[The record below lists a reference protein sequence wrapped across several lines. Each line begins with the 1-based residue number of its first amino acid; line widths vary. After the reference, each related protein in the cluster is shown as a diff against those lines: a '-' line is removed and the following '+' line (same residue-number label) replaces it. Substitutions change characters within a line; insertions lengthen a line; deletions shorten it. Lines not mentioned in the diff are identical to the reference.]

1 MAKRSLSEQLDRAVA
16 ALLAGTE
23 PAPLAEPRLAPLVR
37 TAKLLRGL
45 PADEFRDR
53 LKTDLLRRVSMTTT
67 TVRAV
72 PAGYHTITAYL
83 TVPGAVE
90 LIDFVKAAFGAEER
104 FRGTGGAGGVH
115 CEVRIG
121 DSMLMIGGGGAW
133 RGTPMPTAL
142 HLYVPDADAVYRRAL
157 EAGGTS
163 LREPTDQPYG
173 DREAGIKDASGNFW
187 YIATHQGPAHVPE
200 GLRSLTV
207 CLQPKGADQQIDFL
221 KRAFAAE
228 EVSMHRSPEGAV
240 RHATFKI
247 GDSVLE
253 LGEAHGEFQPMPTMF
268 YLYVDDV
275 DAWYG
280 RAVRAGGTSLSALAD
295 QDYGDR
301 TGAVTDPFG
310 NIWYM
315 ATHIRD

>member
-16 ALLAGTE
+16 ALLAGE
-23 PAPLAEPRLAPLVR
+23 SASPPDDARLLPLVQ
-37 TAKLLRGL
+37 TASRLCGL
-45 PADEFRDR
+45 PADEFRQR
-53 LKTDLLRRVSMTTT
+53 LKDDLLRRFSMTTA
-67 TVRAV
+67 TVRAI
-72 PAGYHTITAYL
+72 PEGYHTITVYL

-133 RGTPMPTAL
+133 RGTPMPTGL

-157 EAGGTS
+157 QAGATS

-173 DREAGIKDASGNFW
+173 DREAGVKDASGNYW
-187 YIATHQGPAHVPE
+187 YIATRQGPAHVPE
-200 GLRSLTV
+200 GFHSLTPF
-207 CLQPKGADQQIDFL
+207 LHPKGAGQQIDFL

-228 EVSMHRSPEGAV
+228 EVSAYRSPEGIVHHAV
-240 RHATFKI
+240 VKI

-253 LGEAHGEFQPMPTMF
+253 MGEAHGEFQPMPTMF
-268 YLYVDDV
+268 YLHVEDV
-275 DAWYG
+275 DAWYE
-280 RAVRAGGTSLSALAD
+280 RAVAAGGTSISPPTD
-295 QDYGDR
+295 QPYGDR
-301 TGAVTDPFG
+301 SGGVTDPYG
-310 NIWYM
+310 NMWYM